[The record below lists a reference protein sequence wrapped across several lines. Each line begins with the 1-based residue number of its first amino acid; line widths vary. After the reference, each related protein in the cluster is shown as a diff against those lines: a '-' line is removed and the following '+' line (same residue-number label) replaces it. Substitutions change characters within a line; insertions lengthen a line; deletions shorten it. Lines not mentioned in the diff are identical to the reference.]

1 MPLFLLKAAFI
12 NVLVFRNVY
21 ELTATVL
28 TSNANKYKKHKKN
41 NKKTKKINKSCKVE
55 LTSKVILMLNNKCK
69 RYKAYKL
76 TGMTYCGT
84 LVPLFFI
91 VLM

>member
-28 TSNANKYKKHKKN
+28 TSNANKYKKHKKTTR
-41 NKKTKKINKSCKVE
+41 KQKINQVE